1 MISNDIQYI
10 TQKTKYLATRTP
22 LKPRTNSSAPE
33 GIAVPVP
40 HVTPFEL
47 LLNDTNNVI
56 ELRVYKHDI

>member
-1 MISNDIQYI
+1 MTNNDIQYI
-10 TQKTKYLATRTP
+10 SQKTKYLATRTP

-47 LLNDTNNVI
+47 LLNDTTVM